1 MAAPEIKT
9 QPKSTS
15 AKEGK
20 KATFTI
26 KAKGKNLKYQWY
38 VKKYGSD
45 KWTPIKGKTSNK
57 LTLKM
62 VGKGDDKNQ
71 YRCVV
76 SNEGGSAT
84 SHAAKLTVYYK
95 PEIITQ
101 PKKTTVKA
109 GKQVTFKIKA
119 AGNGLTYQWYRR
131 KPGGKDWVA
140 IAGAKKASYTF
151 KATKKLNGYSYRCR
165 VKNKAG
171 TTDTKAAMLK
181 VK

>member
-1 MAAPEIKT
+1 M
-9 QPKSTS
+9 
-15 AKEGK
+15 K
-20 KATFTI
+20 KLVAVL
-26 KAKGKNLKYQWY
+26 G
-38 VKKYGSD
+38 
-45 KWTPIKGKTSNK
+45 
-57 LTLKM
+57 
-62 VGKGDDKNQ
+62 
-71 YRCVV
+71 
-76 SNEGGSAT
+76 
-84 SHAAKLTVYYK
+84 
-95 PEIITQ
+95 IITIICIFLGTYIHVGGFFMDGGNLFGSSIFSFGS
-101 PKKTTVKA
+101 K

-131 KPGGKDWVA
+131 KPEGKDWVA